1 MTKHSNTKDS
11 KSAINSADYE
21 KYDNPIPSREFLLE
35 TIIKSKAVVNRDKLA
50 VILELHS
57 DEQQEALRR
66 RLRAMERDGQVSYSR
81 EKGYAPVD
89 PAEIHTGVI
98 IGHKEGFGFF
108 KEAGVERDLFVPRHQ
123 MRRVFDGDTVQA
135 RVSGLNQQGR
145 EEIAILD
152 IVSRGK
158 SQITGQLKY
167 ASARYYVEAENTRI
181 IHEITVEEDQLSGA
195 EPDQLVVVEI
205 TNYPTFKHPAT
216 GRITQVL
223 GDRDDA
229 GIEITLA
236 LNNHEIAHQW
246 PQSVLSD
253 AQKLGG
259 AVSEQDKA
267 HRIDLRQKAFVTIDG
282 DDARDFDD
290 AVYCEPIASG
300 GWTLMVAIADVSH
313 YVHNGSALDKE
324 AYSRGTSVYFPG
336 MVVPMLPEALSNGL
350 CSLNPEVDR
359 LVMVCEMTLN
369 AAGKMTDHCFFEGVI
384 HSHARL
390 TYDQVNTMLNESES
404 PAGQKLTQKFS
415 ALIDKIHDLNSLYK
429 CLSKARGQRGAID
442 FETQEVKFS
451 FTEAR
456 KIAAIHPV
464 VRNDAHKL
472 IEECMLCANVATA
485 LFLKKH
491 TPFLARHTLPA
502 LFRVHKG
509 PQAKKLTSMREFLS
523 SKALTL
529 GGGDTPTPKHYAAL
543 LNSIKGRQ
551 DADAIQTIMLRSLS
565 QAQYSAD
572 NLGHFGLAYGAYSH
586 FTSPIRR
593 YPDLLVHRAIRAV
606 IRSTPATPSLGAKL
620 KQLFGLGNNHVR
632 LAADAKAPIKPLKT
646 HYSAAEFAD
655 IANHCSLLS
664 RRADKASWDVEA
676 ALKCHYMLDKVGE
689 EYTATVNG
697 VMHFGLFIDLA
708 DTKIEGLIHITAMD
722 DDYYHFDAASQ
733 KLSGERH
740 QNTYEIG
747 DTVQVKVARVDME
760 AHKVEFVLAA
770 ASEKKAAGKKRSR
783 RGPNRH

>member
-1 MTKHSNTKDS
+1 MTKHSNLKKS

-35 TIIKSKAVVNRDKLA
+35 TINNSKAVINRDQLA
-50 VILELHS
+50 ALLNLNS

-89 PAEIHTGVI
+89 PADIFTGTI

-108 KEAGVERDLFVPRHQ
+108 KQAGVERDLFVPRHQ

-135 RVSGLNQQGR
+135 RISGLNQQGR

-152 IVSRGK
+152 IVTRGK

-167 ASARYYVEAENTRI
+167 AGARYYVQPENSRI
-181 IHEITVEEDQLSGA
+181 LHEIVVEEDQLSSA
-195 EPDQLVVVEI
+195 KPDQLVVVEI
-205 TNYPTFKHPAT
+205 IQYPTFKQAAT

-236 LNNHEIAHQW
+236 LNNHEISHQW
-246 PQSVLSD
+246 PQNVLAD

-259 AVSEQDKA
+259 AVSEKDKK
-267 HRIDLRQKAFVTIDG
+267 HRIDLRKKAFVTIDG
-282 DDARDFDD
+282 DDAKDFDD
-290 AVYCEPIASG
+290 AVYCEPLASG

-313 YVHNGSALDKE
+313 YVNSGSALDKE
-324 AYSRGTSVYFPG
+324 AYNRGTSVYFPG
-336 MVVPMLPEALSNGL
+336 MVVPMLPEAISNGL

-359 LVMVCEMTLN
+359 LVMVCEMTIN

-390 TYDQVNTMLNESES
+390 TYDQVNTMLNA
-404 PAGQKLTQKFS
+404 AGSDAGKQLIQRFS
-415 ALIDKIHDLNSLYK
+415 TLIDNIHDLNNLYQ
-429 CLSKARGQRGAID
+429 CLSTARGQRGAID

-491 TPFLARHTLPA
+491 TPFLSKHALPA
-502 LFRVHKG
+502 LFRIHEG
-509 PQAKKLTSMREFLS
+509 PQAKKLVSMREFLS

-529 GGGDTPTPKHYAAL
+529 GGGEKPTPKHYATL

-551 DADAIQTIMLRSLS
+551 DTSAIQTIMLRSLS

-572 NLGHFGLAYGAYSH
+572 NLGHFGLAYPAYAH

-606 IRSTPATPSLGAKL
+606 IRSTPKTPSLGTKL
-620 KQLFGLGNNHVR
+620 KRVFGLGRSHVR
-632 LAADAKAPIKPLKT
+632 LANDAKGAAKPQKT
-646 HYSAAEFAD
+646 HFTEAEFAD
-655 IANHCSLLS
+655 IGNHCSLLS

-697 VMHFGLFIDLA
+697 VMHFGLFVDLA
-708 DTKIEGLIHITAMD
+708 ETKIEGLIHITAMD

-733 KLSGERH
+733 KLTGERH
-740 QNTYEIG
+740 QNSYEIG
-747 DTVQVKVARVDME
+747 DSIRVKVARVDME
-760 AHKVEFVLAA
+760 NHKVEFVLAQTA
-770 ASEKKAAGKKRSR
+770 NKKAPRKPRARKGAKR
-783 RGPNRH
+783 